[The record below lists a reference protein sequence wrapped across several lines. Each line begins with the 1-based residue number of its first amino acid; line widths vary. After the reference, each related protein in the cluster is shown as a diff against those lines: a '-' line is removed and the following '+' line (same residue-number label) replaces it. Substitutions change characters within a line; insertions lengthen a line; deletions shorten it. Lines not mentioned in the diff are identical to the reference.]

1 MMDVSKDMV
10 PTYYGDGGYKEVVVT
25 HPLDDKFLTI
35 GVRGVPNE
43 DGSTNLVVQLIL
55 EDAEGRIGDT
65 AFFIN
70 LPSGEPDTD
79 KVDTLIHKEIKSF
92 IEGNCEQD
100 S

>member
-1 MMDVSKDMV
+1 MNITKDMI
-10 PTYYGDGGYKEVVVT
+10 PAYYEDGRYKEIVVT
-25 HPLDDKFLTI
+25 HPVDDKFLTI

-55 EDAEGRIGDT
+55 EDDEGRIGDT

-79 KVDTLIHKEIKSF
+79 KVATLIYKEIMGF
-92 IEGNCEQD
+92 IEEQG

>member
-1 MMDVSKDMV
+1 MHVTKNMV
-10 PTYYGDGGYKEVVVT
+10 PAYYEDGEYKEVVVT
-25 HPLDDKFLTI
+25 HPIDDKFLTI

-43 DGSTNLVVQLIL
+43 DGSTSLVSQLIL
-55 EDAEGRIGDT
+55 EDDEGRIGDT

-79 KVDTLIHKEIKSF
+79 KVDTLILKEVRGF
-92 IEGNCEQD
+92 IEEQG